1 MIWYQ
6 PFGNIFWVDL
16 KESNVMLCRVIQM
29 SFSLSLMIILL
40 FVLIENLENY
50 STIVAYMVYNI
61 ALNRARISTKVKVGP
76 D

>member
-1 MIWYQ
+1 
-6 PFGNIFWVDL
+6 
-16 KESNVMLCRVIQM
+16 MLCRVIQM

-50 STIVAYMVYNI
+50 GTIVAFMVYNI